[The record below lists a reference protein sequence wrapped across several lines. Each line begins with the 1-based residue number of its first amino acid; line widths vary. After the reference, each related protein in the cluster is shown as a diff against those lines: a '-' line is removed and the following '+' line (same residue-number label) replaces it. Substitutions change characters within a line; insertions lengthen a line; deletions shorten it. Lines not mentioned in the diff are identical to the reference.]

1 MSKNYFDLTKR
12 KIDELEIAKQDNFTC
27 NIVDRS
33 NGDVFNGFILAITQ
47 KTEDKRICEISWQK
61 SSTDKKY
68 QPRLIFRKIDNN
80 LNDKKIDAKRPVII
94 DFLTGEN
101 GYREFWQMIA
111 FIFKAKD
118 LIDTGDFIDEL
129 KVISNGQFTEFLNNK
144 EKFGD
149 LTSATKNLDGIDYA
163 SNQNLN
169 LATNL
174 KILKD
179 NLSKIEYFIS
189 NESSETE
196 IQRWLDEDKH
206 KNRRARCMI
215 FGLEYVN
222 HKREGQANGNKYDL
236 LTRIGVGDDNEER
249 VLIELKGANADIFK
263 IKNDQTL
270 NDGKT
275 EEFHLSESLSRAIPQ
290 ILEYKRK
297 LEEKSKS
304 VEDEDMRRMGEF
316 SKITISKC
324 IIVIGSKKDDKR
336 WQANFLDLKKSF
348 NSILEIWTYTDLK
361 NKLSSTIKNLEH

>member
-144 EKFGD
+144 EKFGKMD
-149 LTSATKNLDGIDYA
+149 DRLLDH
-163 SNQNLN
+163 
-169 LATNL
+169 
-174 KILKD
+174 
-179 NLSKIEYFIS
+179 E
-189 NESSETE
+189 
-196 IQRWLDEDKH
+196 QR
-206 KNRRARCMI
+206 
-215 FGLEYVN
+215 
-222 HKREGQANGNKYDL
+222 
-236 LTRIGVGDDNEER
+236 
-249 VLIELKGANADIFK
+249 LI
-263 IKNDQTL
+263 
-270 NDGKT
+270 
-275 EEFHLSESLSRAIPQ
+275 
-290 ILEYKRK
+290 K
-297 LEEKSKS
+297 LEIRK
-304 VEDEDMRRMGEF
+304 
-316 SKITISKC
+316 
-324 IIVIGSKKDDKR
+324 
-336 WQANFLDLKKSF
+336 
-348 NSILEIWTYTDLK
+348 
-361 NKLSSTIKNLEH
+361 